1 MTIKSVLTVQDRAK
15 LQQGWATAGDATE
28 PGKIAYGSKF
38 PRPLPMRPMPQ
49 VTMPAATKLPT
60 MHSGQTARQSMIET
74 LAGTAIGFVVA
85 LLAQIYITRRY
96 DIPSTFAQ
104 DAWITVFFTGI
115 SIIRGYCVRRFF
127 NRLFKA
133 HNE

>member
-1 MTIKSVLTVQDRAK
+1 MTIKSVLTARDRANLATLRLAK
-15 LQQGWATAGDATE
+15 AVARNAEGVARLQ
-28 PGKIAYGSKF
+28 YGSRGK
-38 PRPLPMRPMPQ
+38 PLPMRPMPS
-49 VTMPAATKLPT
+49 ATKLPT

-96 DIPSTFAQ
+96 DIPSTFVQ

-127 NRLFKA
+127 NRIFHK
-133 HNE
+133 E

>member
-15 LQQGWATAGDATE
+15 LQQGWASAGDATE

-38 PRPLPMRPMPQ
+38 PRPIPMRK
-49 VTMPAATKLPT
+49 MPAATKLPT

-96 DIPSTFAQ
+96 DIPSTFVQ